1 MRSLIKCAGILVCL
15 FLSAACAK
23 EQINSVEEPSHAQEW
38 DASKYL
44 LGFDASMEDM
54 TKAEIDFSSG
64 SVTWTNGDKVLV
76 VAGTTSAEYAW
87 DGSAFKP
94 QNTPVE
100 FGSDPAYAY
109 FPADCFTVSGGE
121 VSFTMPQALAAD
133 PGKKLPM
140 AGLPRQRRN
149 PYQGKSGEQLPFP
162 FRNGNCHMGRN
173 HLRSSA
179 PAGCLDGK
187 GRGE

>member
-76 VAGTTSAEYAW
+76 
-87 DGSAFKP
+87 
-94 QNTPVE
+94 
-100 FGSDPAYAY
+100 
-109 FPADCFTVSGGE
+109 GE
-121 VSFTMPQALAAD
+121 VSMCNDDNCDNRFYEPLGRFPTIEEDEPPYRL
-133 PGKKLPM
+133 LCTEY
-140 AGLPRQRRN
+140 PRV
-149 PYQGKSGEQLPFP
+149 K
-162 FRNGNCHMGRN
+162 
-173 HLRSSA
+173 
-179 PAGCLDGK
+179 
-187 GRGE
+187 

>member
-133 PGKKLPM
+133 PGKKLRM
-140 AGLPRQRRN
+140 AGII
-149 PYQGKSGEQLPFP
+149 
-162 FRNGNCHMGRN
+162 
-173 HLRSSA
+173 
-179 PAGCLDGK
+179 PAGVTSPVCYFKQLGSVVWVK
-187 GRGE
+187 ARALLVRQPMSMAT